1 MSEEKYQVK
10 IPDIDYFRKMIKC
23 QDACPVNTPSGSYV
37 NAIADGDYLLSYAL
51 ARGPNPFAPICGL
64 ICAHPCEKAC
74 RRGSIDEPIAIR
86 TLKRFA
92 VDAFMEATNSDI
104 FKSAELSSAF
114 GGSKGV
120 PTGKKIAVIGS
131 GPAGMAGAHDLARL
145 GYKVTIFESQPII
158 GGMFYFGIPAY
169 RLPKNVA
176 KFDMDSILSLGI
188 DVRLNITIGKDITLQ
203 DLFDEGFE
211 AVLIA
216 VGAQLSRPLPITG
229 TDMEGVF
236 QGISFLRRVGLGE
249 RLDLGKRV
257 IVIGGGNVAMDVA
270 RTVRR
275 LKVKDVHIVCLEG
288 MHEMPADKLEIEES
302 LEEEIVFHNRKGP
315 QHIVGKDGKVTG
327 LQVIDVAAV
336 FDESGRFNPKYV
348 DGSESIIDTE
358 TVITAVGQASDNA
371 CLKGCKGF
379 KATRWGTIVTDE
391 SLNIGI
397 PGVFAAGDVATGP
410 AIVIG
415 AVASGQK
422 AARAIDK
429 HLRGSERRIEK
440 RAKMTV
446 IKDYKKPAEGYIK
459 IMREEPPVM
468 GVEKRLAGFSQV
480 EEGYPDEMAVEQAE
494 RCLKCNINTIFN
506 GELCIACGGCID
518 VCPMNCLKLVNLSD
532 LAGDENLDKIIQKR
546 YGISKEDYKKNRDEI
561 LSGINGAA
569 MLKDE
574 ERCIRCGLC
583 ARRCPTNAIT
593 MEKFEFEEVLV
604 ND

>member
-1 MSEEKYQVK
+1 MSEGKYQVK

-23 QDACPVNTPSGSYV
+23 QDACPANTPAGSYV

-64 ICAHPCEKAC
+64 ICTHPCEKAC

-86 TLKRFA
+86 ALKRFA
-92 VDAFMEATNSDI
+92 VDAFMEATNSDT
-104 FKSAELSSAF
+104 FKSAGLSSAL

-120 PTGKKIAVIGS
+120 PTGKKVAVIGS

-145 GYKVTIFESQPII
+145 GYKATIFESQTII
-158 GGMFYFGIPAY
+158 GGMFYGVIPAY
-169 RLPKNVA
+169 RLPKEVA

-216 VGAQLSRPLPITG
+216 VGAQLSRSLPITG
-229 TDMEGVF
+229 TDVEGVF
-236 QGISFLRRVGLGE
+236 QGVSFLKRAGLGE

-257 IVIGGGNVAMDVA
+257 IVIGGGNVAMDAA
-270 RTVRR
+270 RTARR
-275 LKVKDVHIVCLEG
+275 LGADVTIVYRRTRN
-288 MHEMPADKLEIEES
+288 EMPAIH
-302 LEEEIVFHNRKGP
+302 EEIVAAEEEGVKFKFLAAP
-315 QHIVGKDGKVTG
+315 VCVISKDEKVTG
-327 LQVIDVAAV
+327 LQVIDVASV
-336 FDESGRFNPKYV
+336 SDESGRFDLKYV
-348 DGSESIIDTE
+348 EGSESIIDAE
-358 TVITAVGQASDNA
+358 TVIAAVGQASDNA

-410 AIVIG
+410 AIVIS
-415 AVASGQK
+415 AVASGQE

-429 HLRGSERRIEK
+429 YLRGSERRIEK

-459 IMREEPPVM
+459 IKREEPPVM
-468 GVEKRLAGFSQV
+468 GVEKRLSGFSQV
-480 EEGYPDEMAVEQAE
+480 EESYPDEMAVEQAE

-506 GELCIACGGCID
+506 GELCIACGGCVD
-518 VCPMNCLKLVNLSD
+518 VCPMNCLKIVNLSD
-532 LAGDENLDKIIQKR
+532 LAGDENFDKIIQKI
-546 YGISKEDYKKNRDEI
+546 YGISKGDYKNNRDEI
-561 LSGINGAA
+561 LLSINGAA

-593 MEKFEFEEVLV
+593 MEKFEFEEALV
-604 ND
+604 NE

>member
-1 MSEEKYQVK
+1 MSEGKYQVK

-23 QDACPVNTPSGSYV
+23 QDACPANTPAGSYV
-37 NAIADGDYLLSYAL
+37 NAIADGDYLLSYAI

-64 ICAHPCEKAC
+64 ICTHPCEKAC

-86 TLKRFA
+86 ALKRFA
-92 VDAFMEATNSDI
+92 VDAFMEATNSDT
-104 FKSAELSSAF
+104 FKSAGLSSAL

-120 PTGKKIAVIGS
+120 PTGKKVAVIGS

-145 GYKVTIFESQPII
+145 GYKATIFESQTII
-158 GGMFYFGIPAY
+158 GGMFYGVIPAY
-169 RLPKNVA
+169 RLPKEVA

-216 VGAQLSRPLPITG
+216 VGAQLSRSLPITG
-229 TDMEGVF
+229 TDVEGVF
-236 QGISFLRRVGLGE
+236 QGVSFLKRAGLGE

-257 IVIGGGNVAMDVA
+257 IVIGGGNVAMDAA
-270 RTVRR
+270 RTARR
-275 LKVKDVHIVCLEG
+275 LGADVTIVYRRTRN
-288 MHEMPADKLEIEES
+288 EMPAIH
-302 LEEEIVFHNRKGP
+302 EEIVAAEEEGVKFKFLAAP
-315 QHIVGKDGKVTG
+315 VCVISKDEKVTG
-327 LQVIDVAAV
+327 LQVIDVASV
-336 FDESGRFNPKYV
+336 SDESGRFDLKYV
-348 DGSESIIDTE
+348 EGSESIIDAE
-358 TVITAVGQASDNA
+358 TVIAAVGQASDNA

-410 AIVIG
+410 AIVIS
-415 AVASGQK
+415 AVASGQE

-429 HLRGSERRIEK
+429 YLRGSERRIEK

-459 IMREEPPVM
+459 IKREEPPVM
-468 GVEKRLAGFSQV
+468 GVEKRLSGFSQV
-480 EEGYPDEMAVEQAE
+480 EESYPDEMAVEQAE

-506 GELCIACGGCID
+506 GELCIACGGCVD
-518 VCPMNCLKLVNLSD
+518 VCPMNCLKIVNLSD
-532 LAGDENLDKIIQKR
+532 LAGDENFDKIIQKI
-546 YGISKEDYKKNRDEI
+546 YGISKGDYKNNRDEI
-561 LSGINGAA
+561 LLSINGAA

-593 MEKFEFEEVLV
+593 MEKFEFEEALV
-604 ND
+604 NE

>member
-1 MSEEKYQVK
+1 MSEGKYQVK

-23 QDACPVNTPSGSYV
+23 QDACPANTPAGSYV

-64 ICAHPCEKAC
+64 ICTHPCEKAC

-86 TLKRFA
+86 ALKRFA
-92 VDAFMEATNSDI
+92 VDAFMEATNSDT
-104 FKSAELSSAF
+104 FKSAGLSSAL

-120 PTGKKIAVIGS
+120 PTGKKVAVIGS

-145 GYKVTIFESQPII
+145 GYKATIFESQTII
-158 GGMFYFGIPAY
+158 GGMFYGVIPAY
-169 RLPKNVA
+169 RLPKEVA

-216 VGAQLSRPLPITG
+216 VGAQLSRSLPITG
-229 TDMEGVF
+229 TDVEGVF
-236 QGISFLRRVGLGE
+236 QGVSFLKRAGLGE

-257 IVIGGGNVAMDVA
+257 IVIGGGNVAMDAA
-270 RTVRR
+270 RTARR
-275 LKVKDVHIVCLEG
+275 LGADVTIVYRRTRN
-288 MHEMPADKLEIEES
+288 EMPAIH
-302 LEEEIVFHNRKGP
+302 EEIVAAEEEGVKFKFLAAP
-315 QHIVGKDGKVTG
+315 VCVISKDEKVTG
-327 LQVIDVAAV
+327 LQVIDVASV
-336 FDESGRFNPKYV
+336 SDESGRFDLKYV
-348 DGSESIIDTE
+348 EGSESIIDAE
-358 TVITAVGQASDNA
+358 TVIAAVGQASDNA

-410 AIVIG
+410 AIVIS
-415 AVASGQK
+415 AVASGQE

-429 HLRGSERRIEK
+429 YLRGSERRIEK

-459 IMREEPPVM
+459 IKREEPPVM
-468 GVEKRLAGFSQV
+468 GVEKDYQDFLRLRKA
-480 EEGYPDEMAVEQAE
+480 
-494 RCLKCNINTIFN
+494 
-506 GELCIACGGCID
+506 
-518 VCPMNCLKLVNLSD
+518 
-532 LAGDENLDKIIQKR
+532 
-546 YGISKEDYKKNRDEI
+546 I
-561 LSGINGAA
+561 L
-569 MLKDE
+569 M
-574 ERCIRCGLC
+574 RWQ
-583 ARRCPTNAIT
+583 
-593 MEKFEFEEVLV
+593 
-604 ND
+604 